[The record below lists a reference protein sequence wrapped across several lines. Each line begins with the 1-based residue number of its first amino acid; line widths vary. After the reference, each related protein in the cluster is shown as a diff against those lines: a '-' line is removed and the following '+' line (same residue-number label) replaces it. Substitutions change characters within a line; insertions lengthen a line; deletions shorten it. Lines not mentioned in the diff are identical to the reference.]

1 MFPTGGDVLP
11 KLLHPDAVRVPLG
24 TAAVHMNALGR
35 MAQVKQP
42 LLLLV
47 QDLLTLFGRVLD
59 AFLLTG
65 GGGTPG
71 A

>member
-1 MFPTGGDVLP
+1 
-11 KLLHPDAVRVPLG
+11 
-24 TAAVHMNALGR
+24 MNALGR

-71 A
+71 P